1 MEKGEGKMKNQKS
14 SNIIRIV
21 FMLLLVLGVIPL
33 LPMLIS
39 GKWDWWQAWVMAGIF
54 VLGFL
59 VSRAIAARKTPD
71 ILKERANY
79 NQQENTQP
87 WDKWL
92 SPAVAFG
99 SVFILLVAGL
109 DAKYRWSAG
118 FSGLVEMIG
127 LALILLGYLLG
138 TYAFVTNAFFSGTV
152 RIQDDRGH
160 KVVSD
165 GPYAWV
171 RHPGYLGSLIT
182 NLGIPLLLD
191 SAWAYIPAIIFNI
204 LFIVRTLL
212 EDQFLQQNLAGYRE
226 FAQKVRYRL
235 FPGIW

>member
-1 MEKGEGKMKNQKS
+1 MKNPKS

-212 EDQFLQQNLAGYRE
+212 EDQFLQQNLEGYRE